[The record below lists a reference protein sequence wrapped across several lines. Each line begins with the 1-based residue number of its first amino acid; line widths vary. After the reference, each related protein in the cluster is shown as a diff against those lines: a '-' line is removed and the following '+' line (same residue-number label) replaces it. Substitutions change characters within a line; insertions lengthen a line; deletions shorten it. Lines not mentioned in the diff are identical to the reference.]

1 MRNKG
6 LKIFLIMLMLTG
18 AGIFLYPAFSGYLEH
33 LRQAEVVR
41 QYREAGESVT
51 DLQYQEM
58 KAQADQYN
66 RELAEQPDFNHGAFY
81 ASQQDP
87 KRYENLLKTGEN
99 GVMGSITIPKIEVEL
114 PVYHGTEEKN
124 LVKGVGH
131 CEGSSLP
138 VGGESTHTVLSGH
151 RGLPSADLFTR
162 LDEVEEG
169 DLFVIS
175 TLGKELFY
183 RVDQICTVLPDQ
195 TEELSVIPGR
205 DYATLVTCTPYGVNT
220 HRLLIRGKRTE
231 MVTPQEKDTVSSVE
245 HKKRQKSFKTYS
257 QSCSGFCDT
266 GCYSICNSHQ
276 KEKIQAGREG
286 MKKFIFNMIVL
297 AAVLLVTASGVRA
310 SENDAV
316 TLKVSIPDLNTSAE
330 HVGIAV
336 YQAAEPEIPGKTDKF
351 VWIPSLNDIGI
362 TPEELDTAASVRE
375 TAEKLVQ
382 EVQKKEIPSRN
393 AMTDQSGTVLFAGLK
408 PGGYLITQ
416 TSGQETYGKIQNTL
430 IFLPYTDESGME
442 IFYGEAMVK
451 AEKPECPEPS
461 PTSVPRVTVTPVEK
475 NPGSGNEPS
484 YHYGSGDQTVYK
496 KTARTGDSTQILPVL
511 ILLIAAS
518 AALAALGII
527 IYKRRK
533 KLHKDK

>member
-1 MRNKG
+1 
-6 LKIFLIMLMLTG
+6 
-18 AGIFLYPAFSGYLEH
+18 
-33 LRQAEVVR
+33 
-41 QYREAGESVT
+41 
-51 DLQYQEM
+51 
-58 KAQADQYN
+58 
-66 RELAEQPDFNHGAFY
+66 
-81 ASQQDP
+81 
-87 KRYENLLKTGEN
+87 
-99 GVMGSITIPKIEVEL
+99 
-114 PVYHGTEEKN
+114 
-124 LVKGVGH
+124 
-131 CEGSSLP
+131 
-138 VGGESTHTVLSGH
+138 
-151 RGLPSADLFTR
+151 
-162 LDEVEEG
+162 
-169 DLFVIS
+169 
-175 TLGKELFY
+175 
-183 RVDQICTVLPDQ
+183 
-195 TEELSVIPGR
+195 
-205 DYATLVTCTPYGVNT
+205 
-220 HRLLIRGKRTE
+220 
-231 MVTPQEKDTVSSVE
+231 
-245 HKKRQKSFKTYS
+245 
-257 QSCSGFCDT
+257 
-266 GCYSICNSHQ
+266 
-276 KEKIQAGREG
+276 

-316 TLKVSIPDLNTSAE
+316 TLKVSLPDLNTSAE

-475 NPGSGNEPS
+475 NPGSGNETS

>member
-1 MRNKG
+1 
-6 LKIFLIMLMLTG
+6 
-18 AGIFLYPAFSGYLEH
+18 
-33 LRQAEVVR
+33 
-41 QYREAGESVT
+41 
-51 DLQYQEM
+51 
-58 KAQADQYN
+58 
-66 RELAEQPDFNHGAFY
+66 
-81 ASQQDP
+81 
-87 KRYENLLKTGEN
+87 
-99 GVMGSITIPKIEVEL
+99 
-114 PVYHGTEEKN
+114 
-124 LVKGVGH
+124 
-131 CEGSSLP
+131 
-138 VGGESTHTVLSGH
+138 
-151 RGLPSADLFTR
+151 
-162 LDEVEEG
+162 
-169 DLFVIS
+169 
-175 TLGKELFY
+175 
-183 RVDQICTVLPDQ
+183 
-195 TEELSVIPGR
+195 
-205 DYATLVTCTPYGVNT
+205 
-220 HRLLIRGKRTE
+220 
-231 MVTPQEKDTVSSVE
+231 
-245 HKKRQKSFKTYS
+245 
-257 QSCSGFCDT
+257 
-266 GCYSICNSHQ
+266 
-276 KEKIQAGREG
+276 

-475 NPGSGNEPS
+475 NPGSGNEP
-484 YHYGSGDQTVYK
+484 Y
-496 KTARTGDSTQILPVL
+496 
-511 ILLIAAS
+511 
-518 AALAALGII
+518 
-527 IYKRRK
+527 
-533 KLHKDK
+533 

>member
-1 MRNKG
+1 
-6 LKIFLIMLMLTG
+6 
-18 AGIFLYPAFSGYLEH
+18 
-33 LRQAEVVR
+33 
-41 QYREAGESVT
+41 
-51 DLQYQEM
+51 
-58 KAQADQYN
+58 
-66 RELAEQPDFNHGAFY
+66 
-81 ASQQDP
+81 
-87 KRYENLLKTGEN
+87 
-99 GVMGSITIPKIEVEL
+99 
-114 PVYHGTEEKN
+114 
-124 LVKGVGH
+124 
-131 CEGSSLP
+131 
-138 VGGESTHTVLSGH
+138 
-151 RGLPSADLFTR
+151 
-162 LDEVEEG
+162 
-169 DLFVIS
+169 
-175 TLGKELFY
+175 
-183 RVDQICTVLPDQ
+183 
-195 TEELSVIPGR
+195 
-205 DYATLVTCTPYGVNT
+205 
-220 HRLLIRGKRTE
+220 
-231 MVTPQEKDTVSSVE
+231 
-245 HKKRQKSFKTYS
+245 
-257 QSCSGFCDT
+257 
-266 GCYSICNSHQ
+266 
-276 KEKIQAGREG
+276 

-316 TLKVSIPDLNTSAE
+316 TLKVSLPDLNTSAE

-336 YQAAEPEIPGKTDKF
+336 YQVAEPEIPGKTDKF

-416 TSGQETYGKIQNTL
+416 MSGQETYGKIQNTL

-442 IFYGEAMVK
+442 IFHGEAMVK

-461 PTSVPRVTVTPVEK
+461 PTSAPRVTVTPVEK

-484 YHYGSGDQTVYK
+484 YHYGSGDQIVYK

>member
-1 MRNKG
+1 
-6 LKIFLIMLMLTG
+6 
-18 AGIFLYPAFSGYLEH
+18 
-33 LRQAEVVR
+33 
-41 QYREAGESVT
+41 
-51 DLQYQEM
+51 
-58 KAQADQYN
+58 
-66 RELAEQPDFNHGAFY
+66 
-81 ASQQDP
+81 
-87 KRYENLLKTGEN
+87 
-99 GVMGSITIPKIEVEL
+99 
-114 PVYHGTEEKN
+114 
-124 LVKGVGH
+124 
-131 CEGSSLP
+131 
-138 VGGESTHTVLSGH
+138 
-151 RGLPSADLFTR
+151 
-162 LDEVEEG
+162 
-169 DLFVIS
+169 
-175 TLGKELFY
+175 
-183 RVDQICTVLPDQ
+183 
-195 TEELSVIPGR
+195 
-205 DYATLVTCTPYGVNT
+205 
-220 HRLLIRGKRTE
+220 
-231 MVTPQEKDTVSSVE
+231 
-245 HKKRQKSFKTYS
+245 
-257 QSCSGFCDT
+257 
-266 GCYSICNSHQ
+266 
-276 KEKIQAGREG
+276 

-316 TLKVSIPDLNTSAE
+316 TLKVSLPDLNTSAE

-484 YHYGSGDQTVYK
+484 YHYVSGDQTVYK

>member
-1 MRNKG
+1 
-6 LKIFLIMLMLTG
+6 
-18 AGIFLYPAFSGYLEH
+18 
-33 LRQAEVVR
+33 
-41 QYREAGESVT
+41 
-51 DLQYQEM
+51 
-58 KAQADQYN
+58 
-66 RELAEQPDFNHGAFY
+66 
-81 ASQQDP
+81 
-87 KRYENLLKTGEN
+87 
-99 GVMGSITIPKIEVEL
+99 
-114 PVYHGTEEKN
+114 
-124 LVKGVGH
+124 
-131 CEGSSLP
+131 
-138 VGGESTHTVLSGH
+138 
-151 RGLPSADLFTR
+151 
-162 LDEVEEG
+162 
-169 DLFVIS
+169 
-175 TLGKELFY
+175 
-183 RVDQICTVLPDQ
+183 
-195 TEELSVIPGR
+195 
-205 DYATLVTCTPYGVNT
+205 
-220 HRLLIRGKRTE
+220 
-231 MVTPQEKDTVSSVE
+231 
-245 HKKRQKSFKTYS
+245 
-257 QSCSGFCDT
+257 
-266 GCYSICNSHQ
+266 
-276 KEKIQAGREG
+276 

-461 PTSVPRVTVTPVEK
+461 
-475 NPGSGNEPS
+475 

>member
-1 MRNKG
+1 
-6 LKIFLIMLMLTG
+6 
-18 AGIFLYPAFSGYLEH
+18 
-33 LRQAEVVR
+33 
-41 QYREAGESVT
+41 
-51 DLQYQEM
+51 
-58 KAQADQYN
+58 
-66 RELAEQPDFNHGAFY
+66 
-81 ASQQDP
+81 
-87 KRYENLLKTGEN
+87 
-99 GVMGSITIPKIEVEL
+99 
-114 PVYHGTEEKN
+114 
-124 LVKGVGH
+124 
-131 CEGSSLP
+131 
-138 VGGESTHTVLSGH
+138 
-151 RGLPSADLFTR
+151 
-162 LDEVEEG
+162 
-169 DLFVIS
+169 
-175 TLGKELFY
+175 
-183 RVDQICTVLPDQ
+183 
-195 TEELSVIPGR
+195 
-205 DYATLVTCTPYGVNT
+205 
-220 HRLLIRGKRTE
+220 
-231 MVTPQEKDTVSSVE
+231 
-245 HKKRQKSFKTYS
+245 
-257 QSCSGFCDT
+257 
-266 GCYSICNSHQ
+266 
-276 KEKIQAGREG
+276 

-484 YHYGSGDQTVYK
+484 YHCGSGDQTVYK

>member
-1 MRNKG
+1 
-6 LKIFLIMLMLTG
+6 
-18 AGIFLYPAFSGYLEH
+18 
-33 LRQAEVVR
+33 
-41 QYREAGESVT
+41 
-51 DLQYQEM
+51 
-58 KAQADQYN
+58 
-66 RELAEQPDFNHGAFY
+66 
-81 ASQQDP
+81 
-87 KRYENLLKTGEN
+87 
-99 GVMGSITIPKIEVEL
+99 
-114 PVYHGTEEKN
+114 
-124 LVKGVGH
+124 
-131 CEGSSLP
+131 
-138 VGGESTHTVLSGH
+138 
-151 RGLPSADLFTR
+151 
-162 LDEVEEG
+162 
-169 DLFVIS
+169 
-175 TLGKELFY
+175 
-183 RVDQICTVLPDQ
+183 
-195 TEELSVIPGR
+195 
-205 DYATLVTCTPYGVNT
+205 
-220 HRLLIRGKRTE
+220 
-231 MVTPQEKDTVSSVE
+231 
-245 HKKRQKSFKTYS
+245 
-257 QSCSGFCDT
+257 
-266 GCYSICNSHQ
+266 
-276 KEKIQAGREG
+276 

-484 YHYGSGDQTVYK
+484 YHYGSGDRTVYK

>member
-1 MRNKG
+1 
-6 LKIFLIMLMLTG
+6 
-18 AGIFLYPAFSGYLEH
+18 
-33 LRQAEVVR
+33 
-41 QYREAGESVT
+41 
-51 DLQYQEM
+51 
-58 KAQADQYN
+58 
-66 RELAEQPDFNHGAFY
+66 
-81 ASQQDP
+81 
-87 KRYENLLKTGEN
+87 
-99 GVMGSITIPKIEVEL
+99 
-114 PVYHGTEEKN
+114 
-124 LVKGVGH
+124 
-131 CEGSSLP
+131 
-138 VGGESTHTVLSGH
+138 
-151 RGLPSADLFTR
+151 
-162 LDEVEEG
+162 
-169 DLFVIS
+169 
-175 TLGKELFY
+175 
-183 RVDQICTVLPDQ
+183 
-195 TEELSVIPGR
+195 
-205 DYATLVTCTPYGVNT
+205 
-220 HRLLIRGKRTE
+220 
-231 MVTPQEKDTVSSVE
+231 
-245 HKKRQKSFKTYS
+245 
-257 QSCSGFCDT
+257 
-266 GCYSICNSHQ
+266 
-276 KEKIQAGREG
+276 

-475 NPGSGNEPS
+475 NPGSGNEPF

>member
-1 MRNKG
+1 
-6 LKIFLIMLMLTG
+6 
-18 AGIFLYPAFSGYLEH
+18 
-33 LRQAEVVR
+33 
-41 QYREAGESVT
+41 
-51 DLQYQEM
+51 
-58 KAQADQYN
+58 
-66 RELAEQPDFNHGAFY
+66 
-81 ASQQDP
+81 
-87 KRYENLLKTGEN
+87 
-99 GVMGSITIPKIEVEL
+99 
-114 PVYHGTEEKN
+114 
-124 LVKGVGH
+124 
-131 CEGSSLP
+131 
-138 VGGESTHTVLSGH
+138 
-151 RGLPSADLFTR
+151 
-162 LDEVEEG
+162 
-169 DLFVIS
+169 
-175 TLGKELFY
+175 
-183 RVDQICTVLPDQ
+183 
-195 TEELSVIPGR
+195 
-205 DYATLVTCTPYGVNT
+205 
-220 HRLLIRGKRTE
+220 
-231 MVTPQEKDTVSSVE
+231 
-245 HKKRQKSFKTYS
+245 
-257 QSCSGFCDT
+257 
-266 GCYSICNSHQ
+266 
-276 KEKIQAGREG
+276 

-475 NPGSGNEPS
+475 KSR
-484 YHYGSGDQTVYK
+484 Q
-496 KTARTGDSTQILPVL
+496 
-511 ILLIAAS
+511 
-518 AALAALGII
+518 
-527 IYKRRK
+527 RK
-533 KLHKDK
+533 

>member
-1 MRNKG
+1 
-6 LKIFLIMLMLTG
+6 
-18 AGIFLYPAFSGYLEH
+18 
-33 LRQAEVVR
+33 
-41 QYREAGESVT
+41 
-51 DLQYQEM
+51 
-58 KAQADQYN
+58 
-66 RELAEQPDFNHGAFY
+66 
-81 ASQQDP
+81 
-87 KRYENLLKTGEN
+87 
-99 GVMGSITIPKIEVEL
+99 
-114 PVYHGTEEKN
+114 
-124 LVKGVGH
+124 
-131 CEGSSLP
+131 
-138 VGGESTHTVLSGH
+138 
-151 RGLPSADLFTR
+151 
-162 LDEVEEG
+162 
-169 DLFVIS
+169 
-175 TLGKELFY
+175 
-183 RVDQICTVLPDQ
+183 
-195 TEELSVIPGR
+195 
-205 DYATLVTCTPYGVNT
+205 
-220 HRLLIRGKRTE
+220 
-231 MVTPQEKDTVSSVE
+231 
-245 HKKRQKSFKTYS
+245 
-257 QSCSGFCDT
+257 
-266 GCYSICNSHQ
+266 
-276 KEKIQAGREG
+276 

-484 YHYGSGDQTVYK
+484 YRYGSGDQTVYK

>member
-1 MRNKG
+1 
-6 LKIFLIMLMLTG
+6 
-18 AGIFLYPAFSGYLEH
+18 
-33 LRQAEVVR
+33 
-41 QYREAGESVT
+41 
-51 DLQYQEM
+51 
-58 KAQADQYN
+58 
-66 RELAEQPDFNHGAFY
+66 
-81 ASQQDP
+81 
-87 KRYENLLKTGEN
+87 
-99 GVMGSITIPKIEVEL
+99 
-114 PVYHGTEEKN
+114 
-124 LVKGVGH
+124 
-131 CEGSSLP
+131 
-138 VGGESTHTVLSGH
+138 
-151 RGLPSADLFTR
+151 
-162 LDEVEEG
+162 
-169 DLFVIS
+169 
-175 TLGKELFY
+175 
-183 RVDQICTVLPDQ
+183 
-195 TEELSVIPGR
+195 
-205 DYATLVTCTPYGVNT
+205 
-220 HRLLIRGKRTE
+220 
-231 MVTPQEKDTVSSVE
+231 
-245 HKKRQKSFKTYS
+245 
-257 QSCSGFCDT
+257 
-266 GCYSICNSHQ
+266 
-276 KEKIQAGREG
+276 

-316 TLKVSIPDLNTSAE
+316 TLKVSLPDLNTSAE

-484 YHYGSGDQTVYK
+484 YHYGSGDQAVYK

>member
-1 MRNKG
+1 
-6 LKIFLIMLMLTG
+6 
-18 AGIFLYPAFSGYLEH
+18 
-33 LRQAEVVR
+33 
-41 QYREAGESVT
+41 
-51 DLQYQEM
+51 
-58 KAQADQYN
+58 
-66 RELAEQPDFNHGAFY
+66 
-81 ASQQDP
+81 
-87 KRYENLLKTGEN
+87 
-99 GVMGSITIPKIEVEL
+99 
-114 PVYHGTEEKN
+114 
-124 LVKGVGH
+124 
-131 CEGSSLP
+131 
-138 VGGESTHTVLSGH
+138 
-151 RGLPSADLFTR
+151 
-162 LDEVEEG
+162 
-169 DLFVIS
+169 
-175 TLGKELFY
+175 
-183 RVDQICTVLPDQ
+183 
-195 TEELSVIPGR
+195 
-205 DYATLVTCTPYGVNT
+205 
-220 HRLLIRGKRTE
+220 
-231 MVTPQEKDTVSSVE
+231 
-245 HKKRQKSFKTYS
+245 
-257 QSCSGFCDT
+257 
-266 GCYSICNSHQ
+266 
-276 KEKIQAGREG
+276 

-316 TLKVSIPDLNTSAE
+316 TLKVSLPDLNTSAE

-484 YHYGSGDQTVYK
+484 YHYGSGDQTVYT

>member
-1 MRNKG
+1 
-6 LKIFLIMLMLTG
+6 
-18 AGIFLYPAFSGYLEH
+18 
-33 LRQAEVVR
+33 
-41 QYREAGESVT
+41 
-51 DLQYQEM
+51 M

-124 LVKGVGH
+124 LAKGVGH

-175 TLGKELFY
+175 TLGKDLFY

-195 TEELSVIPGR
+195 TGLCDPCDLYALRCQYSQASDPGK
-205 DYATLVTCTPYGVNT
+205 T
-220 HRLLIRGKRTE
+220 HRNGNASGKRYSQFCGT
-231 MVTPQEKDTVSSVE
+231 Q
-245 HKKRQKSFKTYS
+245 KRQKSFKTYS

-316 TLKVSIPDLNTSAE
+316 TLKVSLPDLNTSAE

-336 YQAAEPEIPGKTDKF
+336 YQVAEPEIPGKTDKF

-416 TSGQETYGKIQNTL
+416 MSGQETYGKIQNTL

-442 IFYGEAMVK
+442 IFHGEAMVK

-461 PTSVPRVTVTPVEK
+461 PTSAPRVTVTPVEK